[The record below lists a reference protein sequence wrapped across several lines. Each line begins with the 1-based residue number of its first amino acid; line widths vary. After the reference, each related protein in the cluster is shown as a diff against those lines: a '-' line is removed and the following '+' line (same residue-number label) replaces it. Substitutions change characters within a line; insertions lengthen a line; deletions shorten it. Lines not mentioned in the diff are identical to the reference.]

1 MTDNKTCS
9 TADKLARSLSRL
21 DPPAAARLLKTV
33 RPPEAMDALRAMDL
47 QAAFAILVFLPESVR
62 KSMLEMLPP
71 VVPEGA
77 LIKVTL

>member
-21 DPPAAARLLKTV
+21 DPPAAARLLETV
-33 RPPEAMDALRAMDL
+33 PPPEAMGALRALDL
-47 QAAFAILVFLPESVR
+47 QAAFAVLGLLQEPVR
-62 KSMLEMLPP
+62 KSMLETLPP